1 MALAICSAMA
11 LVGLTGCEEKSE
23 TTGQVVA
30 SIDGEDITQ
39 RDIRSELLAENVQAA
54 PQTQAQR
61 SEVLERIISR
71 KLLAIEAKK
80 ARLDKSP
87 DYLAAVQR
95 MREVILA
102 SMLVNE
108 RMQQFPTP
116 SSAEVQQFINDNP
129 QKFSGRKI
137 YDLDQISTSVASLD
151 KNELQKLNSNEEVV
165 RYLTTKKHPFQRRR
179 SKLDA
184 VSLPKEMVNQIDKLP
199 DGMPFIIANGQQLL
213 INSKVNVINAP
224 IGPKEQ
230 QNAAMEILKKQNVE
244 KALEEQVNYRRK
256 AVKIEYKPGYAPVE
270 SGASA
275 DKK

>member
-1 MALAICSAMA
+1 MALAIYSAMA

-23 TTGQVVA
+23 PTGQVVA

-39 RDIRSELLAENVQAA
+39 RDIRSELLAANVQAA

-71 KLLAIEAKK
+71 KLLTIEAKK

-116 SSAEVQQFINDNP
+116 SAAEVQQFINDNP
-129 QKFSGRKI
+129 QKFGGRKI
-137 YDLDQISTSVASLD
+137 YDLDQISTSATSLD
-151 KNELQKLNSNEEVV
+151 KKDLQKLDSNEAVV
-165 RYLTTKKHPFQRRR
+165 RYLTSKKHPFQRRR

-184 VSLPKEMVNQIDKLP
+184 ISLPKEMVDQIDKLP
-199 DGMPFIIANGQQLL
+199 EGMPFIIANGEQLL
-213 INSKVNVINAP
+213 INSKLNVTNAP

-244 KALEEQVNYRRK
+244 KALEDQVNYRRK

-270 SGASA
+270 A
-275 DKK
+275 DTRGKK